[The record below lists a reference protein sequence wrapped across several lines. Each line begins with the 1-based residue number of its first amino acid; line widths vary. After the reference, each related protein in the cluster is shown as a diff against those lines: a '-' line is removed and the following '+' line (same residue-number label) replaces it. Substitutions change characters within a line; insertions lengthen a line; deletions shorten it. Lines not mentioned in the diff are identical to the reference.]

1 MTLNK
6 HLSALNAGF
15 GAGGFFSERWPF
27 MISVMAKKTVPIE
40 QRRVILIRIVE
51 RQLQQNDP
59 PETAETL
66 ERLISEGHTH
76 EQAMELIAVI
86 VGTELYDM
94 FKGKELF
101 DRDRFVSRLNDLPK
115 LPK

>member
-1 MTLNK
+1 
-6 HLSALNAGF
+6 
-15 GAGGFFSERWPF
+15 
-27 MISVMAKKTVPIE
+27 MISGMAKKTVPIE

-51 RQLQQNDP
+51 RQLLQNDP

-66 ERLISEGHTH
+66 ERLIGEGHTR
-76 EQAMELIAVI
+76 EQALELIAVV

-94 FKGKELF
+94 FKEKMPF
-101 DRDRFVSRLNDLPK
+101 DRDRFVSRLSDLPK